1 VPEKMHTNKTEADGL
16 QKQNKRR
23 INRVALVTF
32 KKKEEKWF
40 QQLLLA
46 PLKMAVTRD
55 S

>member
-32 KKKEEKWF
+32 KKKGREVVPATLTCALENG
-40 QQLLLA
+40 
-46 PLKMAVTRD
+46 RD